1 MYELDNAPVIYDFDL
16 LVDHTDLVRP
26 ELYDD
31 GRVLERSRVRPL
43 ATRVCEAS

>member
-1 MYELDNAPVIYDFDL
+1 MYELDNAPAIYDCDL
-16 LVDHTDLVRP
+16 VADHTEPVRP

-43 ATRVCEAS
+43 ATRV